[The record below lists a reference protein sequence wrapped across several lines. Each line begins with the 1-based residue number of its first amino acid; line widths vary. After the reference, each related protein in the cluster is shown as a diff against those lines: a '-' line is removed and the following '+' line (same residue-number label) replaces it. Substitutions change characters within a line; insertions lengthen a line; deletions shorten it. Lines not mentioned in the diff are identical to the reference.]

1 MTPES
6 SFLPITG
13 GVGAGLQAFAWDA
26 RYETGIALVDTQH
39 RGLVELLNSLVAVVT
54 GERKPGADAVLSL
67 LNELDTY
74 ARKHFSDEEAIMW
87 AGGCPRAHGEAHAR
101 QHAAFS
107 EQIRMARAEY
117 LAADEPDSL
126 LEPLAR
132 FVTSWLS
139 FHILGSDR
147 EMARLIGEAPPSANG
162 LSDAGREAG
171 RTAVL
176 VDAMQHV
183 YALMAERNSALA
195 KARDELAQ
203 LNANLEE
210 RVRERTA
217 QLQAA
222 LDEVRSTREQLVQ
235 AEKMSAIGRL
245 AAGVAHEI
253 NNPIGFVVSNI
264 GTLRQYVAKLTG
276 LIATYDRVHAQL
288 PFSEAGRQ
296 RLAGLKAGIDYEF
309 LCQDLAEL
317 LGETETGL
325 ARVKR
330 IVQDMKT
337 FSEVGTAAWQMADLN
352 AVLAGC
358 VDQARGSAPGVS
370 LETALQP
377 LPPIEC
383 QPSQL
388 AEVFANLIANALQ
401 AVAPGEGRVVV
412 ASREDGEWL
421 EAEVRDNGCG
431 MPPEVS
437 RHVFE
442 PFYTTRPV
450 GKGTGLG
457 LSVSYEIV
465 KHHGGEILLDS
476 APGEGT
482 SVRVRLP
489 KAHPGATVTFPVPL
503 PSPDVP

>member
-1 MTPES
+1 MQDGAI
-6 SFLPITG
+6 LPIAG
-13 GVGAGLQAFAWDA
+13 GEGRGLQAFIWDA
-26 RYETGIALVDTQH
+26 RFETGIPLVDTQH
-39 RGLVELLNSLVAVVT
+39 RGLVEILNALVAVVT
-54 GERKPGADAVLSL
+54 GERKPGADAVLAL
-67 LNELDTY
+67 FDELDAY
-74 ARKHFSDEEAIMW
+74 ARKHFSDEEEIMW
-87 AGGCPRAHGEAHAR
+87 AGGCPRTHGEAHAR
-101 QHAAFS
+101 QHAAFA

-117 LAADEPDSL
+117 LTASDPDSL

-139 FHILGSDR
+139 FHILGSDQ
-147 EMARLIGEAPPSANG
+147 EMARLIGQPSPSG
-162 LSDAGREAG
+162 PVPVDTEREAG

-195 KARDELAQ
+195 QARDELAL
-203 LNANLEE
+203 LNASLEE
-210 RVRERTA
+210 RVRERTE
-217 QLQAA
+217 QLQSA
-222 LDEVRSTREQLVQ
+222 LDEVRRTREQLVQ
-235 AEKMSAIGRL
+235 AEKMSAIGQL
-245 AAGVAHEI
+245 AAGIAHEI

-264 GTLRQYVAKLTG
+264 GTLRQYVGKLTG

-330 IVQDMKT
+330 IVRDMKT
-337 FSEVGTAAWQMADLN
+337 FSEVGTAPWQTADLN
-352 AVLAGC
+352 AVVAGS
-358 VDQARGSAPGVS
+358 VDQVRGVAAHGVT
-370 LETALQP
+370 LETALRP
-377 LPPIEC
+377 LPPLEC

-388 AEVFANLIANALQ
+388 AEVFANLVTNALQ
-401 AVAPGEGRVVV
+401 AVIPGEGRVMV

-421 EAEVRDNGCG
+421 EVEVRDNGCG
-431 MPPEVS
+431 MTPEVS

-450 GKGTGLG
+450 GQGTGLG
-457 LSVSYEIV
+457 LSVCYEIV

-482 SVRVRLP
+482 RVRVRLP
-489 KAHPGATVTFPVPL
+489 KVQAGGSLHA
-503 PSPDVP
+503 PS

>member
-1 MTPES
+1 MTPET

-13 GVGAGLQAFAWDA
+13 GAGEGLQAFIWDA
-26 RYETGIALVDTQH
+26 RFETGIALVDTQH
-39 RGLVELLNSLVAVVT
+39 RGLVELLNVLVAVVT
-54 GERKPGADAVLSL
+54 GERKPEAGAVVSL
-67 LNELDTY
+67 LDQLDAY
-74 ARKHFSDEEAIMW
+74 ARQHFADEEAIMW
-87 AGGCPRAHGEAHAR
+87 AGGCPRAHDEAHAR
-101 QHAAFS
+101 QHAAFA
-107 EQIRMARAEY
+107 EQIRMARAEV
-117 LAADEPDSL
+117 LAAAEPDSL

-139 FHILGSDR
+139 FHILGSDQ
-147 EMARLIGEAPPSANG
+147 EMARLIGEAPQAEHGSA
-162 LSDAGREAG
+162 DAGREAG

-203 LNANLEE
+203 LNAGLEA

-264 GTLRQYVAKLTG
+264 GTLRQYVTKLTG
-276 LIATYDRVHAQL
+276 LIATYDRIHAQL

-296 RLAGLKAGIDYEF
+296 RLAALKAGLDYDF

-330 IVQDMKT
+330 IVRDMKT
-337 FSEVGTAAWQMADLN
+337 FSEVGTAAWQMAELN
-352 AVLAGC
+352 AVLAGS
-358 VDQARGSAPGVS
+358 VDPLRASAPAGVT
-370 LETALQP
+370 LETALSP
-377 LPPIEC
+377 LPPLEC

-388 AEVFANLIANALQ
+388 AEVFANLVTNALQ
-401 AVAPGEGRVVV
+401 AVEPGEGRVVV
-412 ASREDGEWL
+412 ASREDGDWL
-421 EAEVRDNGCG
+421 EVEVRDNGCG

-442 PFYTTRPV
+442 PFFTTRPV
-450 GKGTGLG
+450 GQGTGLG

-476 APGEGT
+476 SPGEGT
-482 SVRVRLP
+482 RVRVRLP
-489 KAHPGATVTFPVPL
+489 KVQAEGNPHP
-503 PSPDVP
+503 PS